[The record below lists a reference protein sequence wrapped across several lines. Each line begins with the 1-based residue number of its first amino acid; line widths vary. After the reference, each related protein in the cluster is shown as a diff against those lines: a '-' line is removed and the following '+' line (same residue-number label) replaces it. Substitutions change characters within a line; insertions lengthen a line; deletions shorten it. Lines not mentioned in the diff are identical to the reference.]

1 MSQSESGQMNA
12 YGADTVPASD
22 LTFQTE
28 SLPAFTVGQPYDF
41 DIAAVGGTSPYEFQ
55 LTQGSLPAGI
65 SLSSGGKVSGTP
77 SDAAGTTA
85 FIELSDSAGSNVT
98 QAFDCQVS

>member
-1 MSQSESGQMNA
+1 MSQNKYAQTND
-12 YGADTVPASD
+12 YDTDPSQGGD

-28 SLPAFTVGQPYDF
+28 SLPAFTVGQAYDF
-41 DIAAVGGTSPYEFQ
+41 DIEAVGGTPPYQFQ

-65 SLSSGGKVSGTP
+65 GLSSNGKVSGTP
-77 SDAAGTTA
+77 TDAVGTTA
-85 FIELSDSAGSNVT
+85 FIELSDSAAGSVT